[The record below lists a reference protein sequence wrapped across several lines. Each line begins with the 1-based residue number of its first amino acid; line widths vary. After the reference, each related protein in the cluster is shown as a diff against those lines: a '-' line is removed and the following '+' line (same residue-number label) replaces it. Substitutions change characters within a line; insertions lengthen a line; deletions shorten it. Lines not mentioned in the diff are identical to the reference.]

1 MTFKG
6 IFDIIIK
13 IEGERMDKYKRLK
26 IDAYQFEYVN
36 AVEIKELSS
45 KYLIGQYVGSDKS
58 VILRILVDGDHYII
72 DASKRSEYEK
82 EVLRKYFMAHDGGTA
97 FKEAIESG
105 DIVSFYY
112 DMPDIADAHRK
123 IIDNSIDASDVSTMK
138 SPIISKTKFE
148 IPPASYKVGEDKF
161 LELKEINN
169 LIINLQ
175 KELDRYYDNMR
186 RLENNG

>member
-1 MTFKG
+1 
-6 IFDIIIK
+6 
-13 IEGERMDKYKRLK
+13 MDKYKKLK
-26 IDAYQFEYVN
+26 IDDYQFEYVN

-45 KYLIGQYVGSDKS
+45 KYLIGKYAGSDKS
-58 VILRILVDGDHYII
+58 VILRILADDDHYII
-72 DASKRSEYEK
+72 DASKRSEHEK
-82 EVLRKYFMAHDGGTA
+82 DVLCKYFMAHDGGTA

-105 DIVSFYY
+105 NIVSFYY
-112 DMPDIADAHRK
+112 DMPDMAEAHRE
-123 IIDNSIDASDVSTMK
+123 IIENSIDTSDSIARK

>member
-1 MTFKG
+1 
-6 IFDIIIK
+6 
-13 IEGERMDKYKRLK
+13 MDKRKRLQ
-26 IDAYQFEYVN
+26 IGDNQFEYVN
-36 AVEIKELSS
+36 AVEIKELSA

-58 VILRILVDGDHYII
+58 IILRILIDGDNYII
-72 DASKRSEYEK
+72 DASKRSEQEK
-82 EVLRKYFMAHDGGTA
+82 EVLSRYFMAHDHGTA
-97 FKEAIESG
+97 FKEAIEAG
-105 DIVSFYY
+105 LITSFYY
-112 DMPDIADAHRK
+112 DMPDIAEARREVITSSVNDFELP
-123 IIDNSIDASDVSTMK
+123 SLK

-175 KELDRYYDNMR
+175 KELDRYHDNMR